1 MRAFLNGIR
10 IAFRAI
16 LRNGLRASLTVLGI
30 LIGVA
35 SVVTVTALGTG
46 VRDNVSKAIQSI
58 GSNAMIIF
66 PQPAVA
72 SGARKAQGSGQRLT
86 EEDGRAVLRESTS
99 VAAIAPNLR
108 TAGQV
113 VFGDKNVSTQVIGT
127 NIPYFT
133 IAAWGPAYGSLWE
146 ERDETLKTKVV
157 VLGNTVKEKLFGNS
171 DPIGQTVRVG
181 RYPYRVVGVLLTKGE
196 GPFGDQDDMIA
207 MPASSLRARVLHTP
221 PGYAGAL
228 VASATSAETTDR
240 AVAQIDAVLRQRHH
254 IAEGAQPDFV
264 IRTQKQF
271 QQMQERIFGVL
282 TAILVM
288 IAAISLVVGG
298 IGIMNI
304 MLVSVTERTR
314 EIGIRMAIGARE
326 NDIRTQFL
334 VEAVVLAILGGLA
347 GSALGLS
354 AVALLAKA
362 IDVPMVVDPRALS
375 IAVGSAALIGVCFG
389 FFPARRAAQL
399 DPIEALRHE

>member
-1 MRAFLNGIR
+1 MRAFINGVR

-16 LRNGLRASLTVLGI
+16 LRNGLRAALTVLGI

-86 EEDGRAVLRESTS
+86 EDDGRAILRESTS

-113 VFGDKNVSTQVIGT
+113 VFGDKNVATQVIGT
-127 NIPYFT
+127 TIPYFT
-133 IAAWGPAYGSLWE
+133 IAAWSAAYGSLWE
-146 ERDETLKTKVV
+146 ERDETLKTKVI

-171 DPIGQTVRVG
+171 DPIGQVVRVG
-181 RYPYRVVGVLLTKGE
+181 RYPYRVVGVLTTKGE

-254 IAEGAQPDFV
+254 IGEGAQPDFV

-271 QQMQERIFGVL
+271 QQMQERIFGIL
-282 TAILVM
+282 SAILVM

-304 MLVSVTERTR
+304 MLVSVTR

-334 VEAVVLAILGGLA
+334 VEAVVLAILGGIA
-347 GSALGLS
+347 GTILGLT
-354 AVALLAKA
+354 AVAILSKA
-362 IDVPMVVDPRALS
+362 IDIPMVVDPRALS
-375 IAVGSAALIGVCFG
+375 VAVGSAALIGVCFG